1 MLSTR
6 STTQSQ
12 LLRSIICEDENRP
25 YPCKMLDHGKRKSLM
40 CCDSILEQSNITI
53 NFLDDTKCVPFRNE
67 MYMPFAG
74 WNSYGKIA
82 PIMCNNKGIYS
93 ELQFPRIIK
102 KTINYSSGNYNH
114 YNCCKTGDKTPP
126 FIQDLTFKMMIYPQ
140 SAVSAIAVLS
150 LLLLIT
156 AFLIPL

>member
-1 MLSTR
+1 
-6 STTQSQ
+6 
-12 LLRSIICEDENRP
+12 
-25 YPCKMLDHGKRKSLM
+25 
-40 CCDSILEQSNITI
+40 
-53 NFLDDTKCVPFRNE
+53 
-67 MYMPFAG
+67 MPFAG
-74 WNSYGKIA
+74 WNSYGKTA

-93 ELQFPRIIK
+93 EFQFPRIIK
-102 KTINYSSGNYNH
+102 KTINYSSGNNNH

-126 FIQDLTFKMMIYPQ
+126 FDSGSYIQDENYPQ